1 LFYFMMELK
10 ARQRKILYWIVRSY
24 IDTASPVG
32 SHYLVD
38 KYHLEWSPATVR
50 NEMASLEEAGY
61 IKQPHTSAGRV
72 PTDKGYRLYV
82 DSLMRVGQLSSKE
95 RERIDRRIEKAGGDV
110 NLILGEASV
119 ILGNISNELS
129 VVLAPWVSWGI
140 FDRLELIGLSEGK
153 VLVVI
158 HVRNRLVKTV
168 ILEASSGLNEKDL
181 EETAGVFN
189 ERLSGLTLEEIQRTL
204 RERMQ
209 NVNRG
214 NRVLARRIIESASV
228 LFNFSEPLEVHTCG
242 AQNILAQPEF
252 SDMSMLEHIFALIDD
267 KKKLIHL
274 FHRKFKSTEVTIG
287 QENKDEKLR
296 PFAVIAAAYMRGKD
310 IGTLGVI
317 GPTRMPYNRV
327 VPLVDYMAKTISQF
341 LS

>member
-1 LFYFMMELK
+1 MFYLMMEFK

-24 IDTASPVG
+24 IETASPVG
-32 SHYLVD
+32 SHYLVN

-50 NEMASLEEAGY
+50 NEMANLEEAGY

-72 PTDKGYRLYV
+72 PTDEGYRLYV
-82 DSLMRVGQLSSKE
+82 DNLMRGGQLSPKE
-95 RERIDRRIEKAGGDV
+95 RERIHKRIEKAGADV

-119 ILGNISNELS
+119 MLGKISNELS

-140 FDRLELIGLSEGK
+140 FDKLELIGLNERK

-168 ILEASSGLNEKDL
+168 ILEVRADLNEKDL
-181 EETAGVFN
+181 EETTAVFN

-209 NVNRG
+209 NVSRG
-214 NRVLARRIIESASV
+214 NRALIRRAIESAST
-228 LFNFSEPLEVHTCG
+228 LFDFSEPLEIHTCG
-242 AQNILAQPEF
+242 TQNILTQPEF
-252 SDMSMLEHIFALIDD
+252 SDISMLEHIFALIDD

-274 FHRKFKSTEVTIG
+274 FHKKLRNTEVTIG
-287 QENKDEKLR
+287 QENKDEKLH
-296 PFAVIAAAYMRGKD
+296 PFAVIATCYMRGRD
-310 IGTLGVI
+310 VGTLGVI
-317 GPTRMPYNRV
+317 GPTRMRYSRV

>member
-1 LFYFMMELK
+1 MELK
-10 ARQRKILYWIVRSY
+10 VRQRKILYWIVRDY

-32 SHYLVD
+32 SHYLVN

-72 PTDKGYRLYV
+72 PADKGYRLYV
-82 DSLMRVGQLSSKE
+82 DSLMRMGQLSPKE
-95 RERIDRRIEKAGGDV
+95 REHIHKRIEKAGGDV

-119 ILGNISNELS
+119 ILGKISNELS

-140 FDRLELIGLSEGK
+140 FDRLELIGLSERK
-153 VLVVI
+153 ILVVI

-168 ILEASSGLNEKDL
+168 ILEVPVDLNERDV
-181 EETAGVFN
+181 EETASIFN
-189 ERLSGLTLEEIQRTL
+189 ERLSGLTLEEIQNTL
-204 RERMQ
+204 KERMQ
-209 NVNRG
+209 SVNRG
-214 NRVLARRIIESASV
+214 NRVLVRRIIESATV
-228 LFNFSEPLEVHTCG
+228 LFNFSEPLEIHTCG
-242 AQNILAQPEF
+242 AQNILTQPEF
-252 SDMSMLEHIFALIDD
+252 SDISMLEHIFALIDD
-267 KKKLIHL
+267 KKKLMHL
-274 FHRKFKSTEVTIG
+274 FHRKLRDTEVTIG
-287 QENKDEKLR
+287 QENSDERLR
-296 PFAVIAAAYMRGKD
+296 PFAIIAAAYMRGKD

-317 GPTRMPYNRV
+317 GPTRMPYRRV